1 MSPDNDNEIQARWI
15 RLYKEAIVLQQD
27 TRIQNVD
34 KSCKMIKA
42 FYPGNE
48 IVDKTCNLV
57 IDNQKQYGESV
68 KKLICYDDNKNENK
82 TQIN

>member
-1 MSPDNDNEIQARWI
+1 MSPDNNNKIQVRWI

-27 TRIQNVD
+27 TRIKNVE

-48 IVDKTCNLV
+48 IVANACNLV
-57 IDNQKQYGESV
+57 IDNQKQYRESV
-68 KKLICYDDNKNENK
+68 KKLAGYDDDKNENE